1 MERARL
7 QFTLFFSLST
17 DSVDEEEALS
27 KLGPYGHDLCRGVL
41 FLRRNPVRISI
52 DELYVRWRGQRG
64 PTGRVLARAPTALPG
79 GRARLIARVWSRACV
94 TEPAPTGLPPSR
106 ADGSPENFSPAA
118 FAVAHMYVC
127 ISASVSRSWYSSR
140 KLWGKSFQESRR
152 RVQAGHAARRHR
164 TVRKV
169 NSLFISGPPCKL
181 LTYSTGTE
189 YLVGWYVTLL

>member
-1 MERARL
+1 MEHAIGLGRARL
-7 QFTLFFSLST
+7 QFSLFFSLST

-41 FLRRNPVRISI
+41 FLRRNPVSISI
-52 DELYVRWRGQRG
+52 NELYIRRRGQRG
-64 PTGRVLARAPTALPG
+64 PTGCVLARAPTALPG

-118 FAVAHMYVC
+118 FDVAHMYVC
-127 ISASVSRSWYSSR
+127 ISASVSRLWYSSR

-169 NSLFISGPPCKL
+169 NSQLTVYFRPPL
-181 LTYSTGTE
+181 
-189 YLVGWYVTLL
+189 